1 MTGTR
6 PVHAVRRPGR
16 AGTEEEIKP
25 PRRDVADTAWTLQ
38 LVGLCG
44 GRRLQPVGSLP
55 LFPNPVLFFT
65 LVPWGRLVFVCI
77 YLVIQFNSYPVAD
90 LPFPEHSVVD
100 ILLSLLTH
108 ADMGMRR

>member
-44 GRRLQPVGSLP
+44 GRRLEPVGSLP

-65 LVPWGRLVFVCI
+65 LVPWGHQYLSVFI
-77 YLVIQFNSYPVAD
+77 LTYNSTLIPWRT
-90 LPFPEHSVVD
+90 FRF
-100 ILLSLLTH
+100 LSTQS
-108 ADMGMRR
+108 